1 MSDYPPPDGEAAED
15 SDVTEHTDFN
25 HLFDG
30 DFDAWMQYGIDQGW
44 SGPAVCSTH
53 DGIPTSEAEDE
64 EFEEGDPCV
73 HIIRLYESRDVRDA
87 VEANHSP
94 SNWRKP

>member
-1 MSDYPPPDGEAAED
+1 MADGEVSMLLLGGGVPGSDSAAEQ
-15 SDVTEHTDFN
+15 
-25 HLFDG
+25 
-30 DFDAWMQYGIDQGW
+30 FDAWLKFGIDMGW

-64 EFEEGDPCV
+64 EFEDGDPCV
-73 HIIRLYESRDVRDA
+73 HIIRLYESLEVRDA

-94 SNWRKP
+94 SNWRKPQ